1 MGEGAFAAIPT
12 HFSQLEDPRRD
23 NKSHQLLDILVIAI
37 CAAIC
42 GANSWEDVELFGEA
56 KEKWFKTF
64 LALSNGIP
72 SHDTFG
78 RVFALLNA
86 RQFQVCFVQWVR
98 AVAEATEGQV
108 VAIDG
113 KTLRRSHD
121 KGIGKEAIQMVS
133 AWASENGMVLA
144 QTKVD
149 DKSNEITAMPELLDL
164 LELTGCIVTI
174 DAMGCQTA
182 IAGKIVE
189 RQADYVLS
197 VKENQGKLHDTLE
210 QLFDD
215 PQEMKW
221 ASCDYH
227 KTVDKDHGR
236 LEIRECWVTSDPA
249 YLNYIAT
256 FAEWPKLRSIGMVQA
271 QRQIGEHRTVE
282 RRYFISSLESNAK
295 QLLRAVRGHWEI
307 ENKLH
312 WVLDITFREDDCR
325 VRKGNGAQNF
335 AILRHMALNLLKRDT
350 SRGSIHSK
358 RLKAGWDHEYL
369 LKVLSA

>member
-1 MGEGAFAAIPT
+1 
-12 HFSQLEDPRRD
+12 
-23 NKSHQLLDILVIAI
+23 LDILVIAV

-42 GANSWEDVELFGEA
+42 GADSWEDVELFGEA

-78 RVFALLNA
+78 RVFALLDGQ
-86 RQFQVCFVQWVR
+86 QFQACFVQWVR
-98 AVAEATEGQV
+98 AVAEATQGQV

-121 KGIGKEAIQMVS
+121 KGIGKGAIQMVS

-149 DKSNEITAMPELLDL
+149 DKSNEITAIPELLDL
-164 LELTGCIVTI
+164 LEVTGCIVTI
-174 DAMGCQTA
+174 DAIGCQTA
-182 IAGKIVE
+182 IAEKIVE
-189 RQADYVLS
+189 RQADYVLP
-197 VKENQGKLHDTLE
+197 VKQNQGKLHDTLE
-210 QLFDD
+210 QLFSD
-215 PQEMKW
+215 PEEMTW

-249 YLNYIAT
+249 YLDYIAA
-256 FAEWPKLRSIGMVQA
+256 FATWPKLHSIGMVQA
-271 QRQIGEHRTVE
+271 QRQIGEHHTVK

-295 QLLRAVRGHWEI
+295 QLARVVRSHWQI
-307 ENKLH
+307 ENTLH

-335 AILRHMALNLLKRDT
+335 AILRHMTLNLLKREKT
-350 SRGSIHSK
+350 RGSIHSK
-358 RLKAGWDHEYL
+358 RLKAGWDHDYL